1 MNGADTVLVLPVYAA
16 GESPIDGIDGAALAE
31 GLRGHGHRH
40 VVSLA
45 RDEDLP
51 DALAEIVQADDV
63 VICMGAGSI
72 SQLAY
77 QLPQELEGR
86 L

>member
-1 MNGADTVLVLPVYAA
+1 MNGADTVLLLPVYEA
-16 GESPIDGIDGAALAE
+16 GETAIDGMNSDALAE
-31 GLRGHGHRH
+31 GLRNHGHRH

-45 RDEDLP
+45 ANDDLP
-51 DALAEIVQADDV
+51 DALVDVLQADDV

-72 SQLAY
+72 SQLANA
-77 QLPQELEGR
+77 LPQKLEGR